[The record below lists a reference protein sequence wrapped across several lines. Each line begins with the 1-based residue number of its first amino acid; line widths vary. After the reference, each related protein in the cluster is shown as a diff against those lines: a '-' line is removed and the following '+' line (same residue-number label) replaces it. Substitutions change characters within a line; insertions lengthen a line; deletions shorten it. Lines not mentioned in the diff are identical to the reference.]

1 MGKELN
7 KALFGFDIMDE
18 EELNRHLRTGIFE
31 SPFAK
36 IERKY
41 LESKRGS
48 SVGVSINPK
57 DLFDNSDDNELCVSK
72 SVVVRGP
79 EIGDVKTVTML
90 PNGEIKITHGGL

>member
-7 KALFGFDIMDE
+7 KVLFGFDISDE
-18 EELNRHLRTGIFE
+18 DELNRHLRTGIFE

-36 IERKY
+36 IEREY
-41 LESKRGS
+41 NQSKS
-48 SVGVSINPK
+48 SSIGVSINPN
-57 DLFDNSDDNELCVSK
+57 DLFDNSTDNDCCASK